1 MHTFQ
6 TKHYDGKI
14 ETTSF
19 HKVII
24 EVKVKCQGQTMNSY
38 LQRTN
43 QQFSIKLSTVMDKEE
58 RNCSAR
64 SRSRSRST
72 VNKNKLTFNNH

>member
-24 EVKVKCQGQTMNSY
+24 EVKAKCQGQTM
-38 LQRTN
+38 RTN
-43 QQFSIKLSTVMDKEE
+43 QHFSIKLSTVMDKEE

-64 SRSRSRST
+64 SRSKSRST
-72 VNKNKLTFNNH
+72 VNKNKLTINNH

>member
-6 TKHYDGKI
+6 TKHHDGQI
-14 ETTSF
+14 EKTSF

-24 EVKVKCQGQTMNSY
+24 EVKVKSQGQTMNSY
-38 LQRTN
+38 LQRTIEY
-43 QQFSIKLSTVMDKEE
+43 FSIKLSTVMDKEE

-72 VNKNKLTFNNH
+72 VNKNKLTINNH